1 MNKKN
6 EENRF
11 NRIYKKIREEICLL
25 HFPPGTVLNESELAK
40 RFKISRTPLR
50 PVLQKL
56 KFEGLV
62 TIKNG
67 IGTIVTGIDMKE
79 LKDIY
84 DIRMMLIG
92 SIDKFSTNNIQP
104 YHLKEVNKII
114 QKAKLL
120 YKDKNAV
127 KYAILCND
135 LEDIILSLIS
145 SDPLREITDILYYR
159 VARIWFTFL
168 PNMNWNHV
176 INIFLQELNDV
187 GEALKKND
195 VKKLGF
201 ARKNALQNVLDVIS
215 RFIAKS

>member
-1 MNKKN
+1 
-6 EENRF
+6 
-11 NRIYKKIREEICLL
+11 
-25 HFPPGTVLNESELAK
+25 
-40 RFKISRTPLR
+40 
-50 PVLQKL
+50 
-56 KFEGLV
+56 
-62 TIKNG
+62 
-67 IGTIVTGIDMKE
+67 
-79 LKDIY
+79 
-84 DIRMMLIG
+84 MMLIG

-104 YHLKEVNKII
+104 YHTKEVNKII

-120 YKDKNAV
+120 YKNKNAI

-145 SDPLREITDILYYR
+145 SSPLREITDILYYR

-195 VKKLGF
+195 IKKLGF
-201 ARKNALQNVLDVIS
+201 ARKNALQNVLDDIS

>member
-1 MNKKN
+1 
-6 EENRF
+6 
-11 NRIYKKIREEICLL
+11 
-25 HFPPGTVLNESELAK
+25 
-40 RFKISRTPLR
+40 
-50 PVLQKL
+50 
-56 KFEGLV
+56 
-62 TIKNG
+62 
-67 IGTIVTGIDMKE
+67 
-79 LKDIY
+79 
-84 DIRMMLIG
+84 MMLIG

-114 QKAKLL
+114 QKTKLL

-145 SDPLREITDILYYR
+145 SSPLREITDILYYR

-201 ARKNALQNVLDVIS
+201 ARKNALQNVLDDIS